1 MNIHQRI
8 NAVMKDCK
16 YLQKTQ
22 AQQGKGV
29 KYDEVI
35 AMLRE
40 HLIEHGL
47 TMTFNQE
54 SMELIGGVEGTK
66 QKTYQG
72 KYSMT
77 LTNMDEPKEIVV
89 HTVFAHG
96 MDGGDKAPGKAQT
109 YAAKIMLSKGFGLE
123 MGEDEESRSEKM
135 DKMKTI
141 TQEQYDQLSRHC
153 LEYGTNGDILG
164 WSDIG
169 LKVASAYKIN
179 MLEHLPESKFNTVL
193 TDCMARQ
200 AGLS

>member
-40 HLIEHGL
+40 HLIMHGI

-123 MGEDEESRSEKM
+123 MGEDEESRAEKE
-135 DKMKTI
+135 DKKNLI
-141 TQEQYDQLSRHC
+141 DPVQHDRLALFC
-153 LEYGTNGDILG
+153 LENVNGNLQ
-164 WSDIG
+164 WSEYG
-169 LKVASAYKIN
+169 LKVSRAYNIAN
-179 MLEHLPESKFNTVL
+179 LYQLPESKFNTVL
-193 TDCMARQ
+193 TDCMA
-200 AGLS
+200 ASNANNN